1 MAERLPTSPL
11 RLLTK
16 DILSLQAA
24 MSYRLER
31 GEPVPGEIR
40 RIVSEEADFA
50 IKHLTNTAVRRR
62 EEAIHEA
69 RKSIKKIRGVLRL
82 VRSDF
87 GRTYRDENRTLR
99 DAGRRLS
106 QIRDAEAVIEVF
118 DDLVQRYRGD
128 LQKNVWAAIRRGLET
143 GKREVEMAAGID
155 SVLRQAAAALRRIA
169 RDVKRWPLQHDGFQ
183 AIESGLAGTYKRG
196 RKALA
201 EAQRDPT
208 PDNYHYFRKRVKDH
222 WYHVRLL
229 ENLWTEE
236 MKAREA
242 GLKDLQNW
250 LGDDHNLV
258 VLREKLQQE
267 PDKFGKRP
275 EADLFCALA
284 GQYQAELRDKS
295 VSLGLRLYEQK
306 PKRFTQ
312 SMSHLWGAWETY
324 R

>member
-1 MAERLPTSPL
+1 MP
-11 RLLTK
+11 
-16 DILSLQAA
+16 
-24 MSYRLER
+24 YRLER
-31 GEPVPGEIR
+31 GEAVPGGIR
-40 RIVSEEADFA
+40 RIVSEEADSA
-50 IKHLTNTAVRRR
+50 IKHLTNTAARRR

-82 VRSDF
+82 VRPDL
-87 GRTYRDENRTLR
+87 GRTYRDENRVLR

-128 LQKNVWAAIRRGLET
+128 LQKNSWAAIRRGLE
-143 GKREVEMAAGID
+143 GDKRETEKQAGVD
-155 SVLRQAAAALRRIA
+155 SVLRQAATTLRRVG
-169 RDVKRWPLQHDGFQ
+169 RDVKNWPLPQDGFV
-183 AIESGLAGTYKRG
+183 AVKSGLRNSYRQG

-201 EAQRDPT
+201 LVQQHPAAE
-208 PDNYHYFRKRVKDH
+208 NYHYFRKRVKDH

-242 GLKDLQNW
+242 GLKDLQTW

-258 VLREKLQQE
+258 VLREKLQ
-267 PDKFGKRP
+267 GKP
-275 EADLFCALA
+275 ETELFCALA
-284 GQYQAELRDKS
+284 GQYQTELRNKS

-306 PKRFTQ
+306 SNRFTK
-312 SMSHLWGAWETY
+312 SMSHLWDTWESY